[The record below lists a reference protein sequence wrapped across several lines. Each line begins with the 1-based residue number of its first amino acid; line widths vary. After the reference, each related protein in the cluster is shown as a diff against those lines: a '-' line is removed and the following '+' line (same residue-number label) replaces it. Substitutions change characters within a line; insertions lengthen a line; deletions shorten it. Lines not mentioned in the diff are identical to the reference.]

1 MEKQQLNSYKKAIFI
16 FISFSI
22 LVRLDNLLRMTTQ
35 HFPTEHLELTS
46 LSGFFIQDD
55 PAHQEP
61 QPFHVYHPNASFG
74 LIHPHSPH
82 RWIQFQEKISLLQ
95 RNRQAHLLLV
105 FDSFHP
111 HLLTIKKHV
120 LLSVISN
127 TKSSS
132 SPGMVKVFITWPSPS
147 TAHLCGIVI
156 GWLMSLK
163 TTDGELVWGPDARL
177 SELGKAEAHQAE
189 TAWTRELANHFPV
202 PEIFIVSPLS
212 RAIETMVITGAWK
225 HSINHS
231 ENNQKSRPR
240 IVVKEKWRENIG
252 STSFRFPSLHT
263 QDQSK
268 HIDLPAVCQAY
279 TPVINEDPKKR
290 YRTISRSS
298 NLRTDSSVPDIED
311 LIIILDCASGGSFVC
326 VDTKETDKQLDIRI
340 KAALTDLFVD
350 PISSD
355 LTCKTPSHLF
365 LKKKKNHEDGFG
377 KKERKLMACVW
388 TKLDISI
395 TAHSGVISSLL
406 RVLGHR
412 PFPIEVSGV
421 I

>member
-16 FISFSI
+16 FFSFSI

-95 RNRQAHLLLV
+95 RNSHIKYKVIFIARHGQG
-105 FDSFHP
+105 FHNVAESKYGTP
-111 HLLTIKKHV
+111 L
-120 LLSVISN
+120 
-127 TKSSS
+127 
-132 SPGMVKVFITWPSPS
+132 WD
-147 TAHLCGIVI
+147 CD
-156 GWLMSLK
+156 WSLK

-252 STSFRFPSLHT
+252 LHT
-263 QDQSK
+263 CDQRRSKEEISNDFPLVEFEDGFSEQD
-268 HIDLPAVCQAY
+268 L
-279 TPVINEDPKKR
+279 
-290 YRTISRSS
+290 
-298 NLRTDSSVPDIED
+298 LW
-311 LIIILDCASGGSFVC
+311 
-326 VDTKETDKQLDIRI
+326 TKDVQETDKQLDIRI

-355 LTCKTPSHLF
+355 LTY
-365 LKKKKNHEDGFG
+365 
-377 KKERKLMACVW
+377 
-388 TKLDISI
+388 ISI

-412 PFPIEVSGV
+412 PFPIETGGMIPLVVRAAPATAPSPPPQPGPGATKPPCPPS
-421 I
+421 